1 MIISPA
7 DPVGKKAAWLASMY
21 NVAIEYEPIYS
32 PLCNSEVQKFMKK
45 PSAGPVKGV
54 QGSLNS

>member
-1 MIISPA
+1 M
-7 DPVGKKAAWLASMY
+7 GKKAAWLASMY

-32 PLCNSEVQKFMKK
+32 PLCNSEVQKFIKK
-45 PSAGPVKGV
+45 PSAELAKGV